1 VSEKAIKSE
10 VADGTSSPPV
20 DAQSEFYSRLAR
32 ASFGPDIGITANICI
47 SCGAVRQPNGEMPCD
62 H

>member
-1 VSEKAIKSE
+1 MSEKAIKSE

-47 SCGAVRQPNGEMPCD
+47 IDPAPVNLYQAA
-62 H
+62 